1 MLTLDDARD
10 IGLALPEVV
19 EQDHHGM
26 ASFRLRGSILATV
39 PDDRTLR
46 VMLAEDAIRAA
57 VEENVGVCSPVHWGR
72 KLSCVAVD
80 LAVAEPEL
88 VRELLTDAWRRRA
101 PATLQSSYPHLA

>member
-10 IGLALPEVV
+10 MALALPEVA

-26 ASFRLRGSILATV
+26 ASFRLRGVILATM

-46 VMLAEDAIRAA
+46 VMLDEDAIRAA
-57 VEENVGVCSPVHWGR
+57 VEENDDVCSPVHWGR

-88 VRELLTDAWRRRA
+88 VRELLADAWRRRA
-101 PATLQSSYPHLA
+101 SATLRSSHTDLA